1 MSVLEKQKCVIIGSG
16 PAGYTAAIYAARA
29 GLNPVLFTGKEPG
42 GQLMITTDVDNF
54 PGYPAGIMGP
64 EMMEDFRKQAE
75 RFGTEIR
82 YELITGVDFTGP
94 VHTLTTESGK
104 NIEANT
110 VIISTGATAKWL
122 GLDSEKRL
130 MNKGVSAC
138 AVCDGFF
145 FRGMDVAVVGAGDT
159 AAEEASYLANETE
172 AVRVKNNVNG
182 LEEVIPVKGF
192 FVAIGHQPNTSIFEK
207 WLSMDSS
214 GYLIAQQGSTKTDI
228 PGVFVSGDAADK
240 VYRQAI
246 TAAGTGCMAALDA
259 ERYLVEHGI
268 S

>member
-1 MSVLEKQKCVIIGSG
+1 
-16 PAGYTAAIYAARA
+16 
-29 GLNPVLFTGKEPG
+29 
-42 GQLMITTDVDNF
+42 
-54 PGYPAGIMGP
+54 
-64 EMMEDFRKQAE
+64 
-75 RFGTEIR
+75 
-82 YELITGVDFTGP
+82 
-94 VHTLTTESGK
+94 
-104 NIEANT
+104 
-110 VIISTGATAKWL
+110 L
-122 GLDSEKRL
+122 GE
-130 MNKGVSAC
+130 
-138 AVCDGFF
+138 
-145 FRGMDVAVVGAGDT
+145 
-159 AAEEASYLANETE
+159 NETE

>member
-1 MSVLEKQKCVIIGSG
+1 
-16 PAGYTAAIYAARA
+16 
-29 GLNPVLFTGKEPG
+29 
-42 GQLMITTDVDNF
+42 
-54 PGYPAGIMGP
+54 
-64 EMMEDFRKQAE
+64 
-75 RFGTEIR
+75 
-82 YELITGVDFTGP
+82 
-94 VHTLTTESGK
+94 
-104 NIEANT
+104 
-110 VIISTGATAKWL
+110 
-122 GLDSEKRL
+122 
-130 MNKGVSAC
+130 
-138 AVCDGFF
+138 
-145 FRGMDVAVVGAGDT
+145 
-159 AAEEASYLANETE
+159 
-172 AVRVKNNVNG
+172 RVKNTENIEILFNTET
-182 LEEVIPVKGF
+182 EEVLGDGHVVTGVRVLNNQTNETHDIPATGF